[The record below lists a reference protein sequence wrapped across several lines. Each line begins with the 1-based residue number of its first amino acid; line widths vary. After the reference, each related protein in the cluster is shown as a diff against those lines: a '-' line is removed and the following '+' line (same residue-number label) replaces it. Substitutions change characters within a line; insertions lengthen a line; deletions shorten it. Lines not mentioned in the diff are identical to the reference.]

1 MPRCLVAK
9 SCPAFFATPWTVA
22 LQTSLS
28 MGFPRQVYWN
38 GLPFPS
44 PGKVTYD
51 IIPFIYE
58 IHRRGKSVQRESRF
72 SMDPMAG
79 EVVNRW

>member
-1 MPRCLVAK
+1 M
-9 SCPAFFATPWTVA
+9 SSFFANPWTVA

-44 PGKVTYD
+44 PRKVTYY
-51 IIPFIYE
+51 IIPLIYE
-58 IHRRGKSVQRESRF
+58 IYRRGKSVQRESRF
-72 SMDPMAG
+72 SMDAMAREG
-79 EVVNRW
+79 GK